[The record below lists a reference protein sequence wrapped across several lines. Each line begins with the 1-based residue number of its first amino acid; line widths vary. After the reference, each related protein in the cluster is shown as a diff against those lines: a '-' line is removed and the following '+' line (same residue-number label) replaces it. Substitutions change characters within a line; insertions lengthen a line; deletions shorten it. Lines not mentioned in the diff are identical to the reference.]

1 MTGPNLCCQ
10 VLQLSSQFNEVYTQF
25 HKKTAIHLYLF
36 SEGTFLYRLQS
47 SSRSEQ
53 NLRKRQLYTYLASER
68 TVGTAFMIAVFEG
81 VMIHNSLWKK
91 NPAKHTPIAT
101 PSNFH
106 ILHINNSWWLQSNV
120 MSQPSFFLCNP
131 ICMCLQGI
139 DSEQR
144 YTHLVSGGYCIQP
157 CFLVLYQDVD
167 QSTQLVY
174 R

>member
-68 TVGTAFMIAVFEG
+68 TLGTAFMIAVFEG
-81 VMIHNSLWKK
+81 VMIHNSFWKK
-91 NPAKHTPIAT
+91 KK
-101 PSNFH
+101 
-106 ILHINNSWWLQSNV
+106 
-120 MSQPSFFLCNP
+120 
-131 ICMCLQGI
+131 
-139 DSEQR
+139 
-144 YTHLVSGGYCIQP
+144 
-157 CFLVLYQDVD
+157 
-167 QSTQLVY
+167 QLNT
-174 R
+174 RL